1 MRQELAGAEGSKR
14 PSEFEAQLA
23 ESQEEQARLRR
34 ELGQVRQPAAPASG
48 EPPMMVAQGVK
59 RLTEALA
66 AEIKRR
72 EGPERQATE
81 LGEQRSQLEGQ
92 LAQARLRREQSR
104 QELQARAER
113 SATEQTRLEA
123 RVAELQSARAEVEKR
138 LQQLTETLTKE
149 TESRQDVERRAGQLT
164 QERQQLE
171 AALAENRE
179 AQTHLREQAQAT
191 EDRLRALQERSQ
203 AEQTRLE
210 AGIGQ
215 LEEAK
220 AQLEQRLKQL
230 AETLAGERQ
239 RRETAE
245 GRIGEL
251 DRRRSEL
258 EGALANHQQALAA
271 LQRNLVEAEEQL
283 ERQRA
288 DYAALQSEAEA
299 WERRAGEWKA
309 ELAERAAGETRL
321 RQHTAELEQRIRQQR
336 DELAAWAKADAAQK
350 ADLQRLQATIE
361 ELRIIQTA
369 LCLRVRDLT
378 AEQERAAD
386 RIRQLTDDSREAAR
400 TQQASEQELAGLR
413 HAVFEAARIGANI
426 GRERRRAQAQV
437 VDGWRSMIT
446 TLLDTPLSIT
456 QRGLL
461 GEIIRAL
468 DGWRKESEDARGDYH
483 YPVEPPDFLT
493 SGFNCAEV
501 INCALEAVRENACET
516 NRQVRT
522 EIVGPIPE
530 RAQGSSA
537 QLHQL
542 ITLLA
547 ASLPAIG
554 QTDQLEINVSFQRE
568 HDKSSRIRLVFLLSS
583 PDAAETARLRLQAVA
598 EASAAMRG
606 ARSGGAEL
614 TFSSAWQLA
623 QALDGVPVIETVD
636 GRKVPLQVSL
646 PVQPVP
652 SSVSGNIPDELL
664 PQGNGK
670 GTGVGEPGGVH

>member
-191 EDRLRALQERSQ
+191 EDRLRALQEKSRADQ
-203 AEQTRLE
+203 ARLE
-210 AGIGQ
+210 DSVGRLESAKMQ
-215 LEEAK
+215 LQE
-220 AQLEQRLKQL
+220 RLKQL
-230 AETLAGERQ
+230 AETLAGETQ

-251 DRRRSEL
+251 DGRRSEL
-258 EGALANHQQALAA
+258 EAELANNQQSLATA
-271 LQRNLVEAEEQL
+271 QHRLLDAQRQL
-283 ERQRA
+283 ELQGTQFT
-288 DYAALQSEAEA
+288 ALQSEARALEQRTEELNA
-299 WERRAGEWKA
+299 QLADRRAE
-309 ELAERAAGETRL
+309 EQRL
-321 RQHTAELEQRIRQQR
+321 RQRTTELEQCIRRQT
-336 DELAAWAKADAAQK
+336 DELAAWTAADAAQK
-350 ADLQRLQATIE
+350 ADLKRLHATLD
-361 ELRIIQTA
+361 ELRIIQSA
-369 LCLRVRDLT
+369 LCSRVRDLT

-386 RIRQLTDDSREAAR
+386 RIRQLTDDAREAAR
-400 TQQASEQELAGLR
+400 LHQTREQELAGLR
-413 HAVFEAARIGANI
+413 HAVLEAARIGANI
-426 GRERRRAQAQV
+426 GRERRRAQAHV
-437 VDGWRSMIT
+437 VEGWRSLIT
-446 TLLDTPLSIT
+446 TLFDTPLSTT
-456 QRGLL
+456 QRGVLA
-461 GEIIRAL
+461 EIIRAL
-468 DGWRKESEDARGDYH
+468 DGWGKQREEARDDFH
-483 YPVEPPDFLT
+483 CAVEPPDFHT
-493 SGFNCAEV
+493 SEFDCAQV
-501 INCALEAVRENACET
+501 IQGALEAVRERARET
-516 NRQVRT
+516 NRQVQT
-522 EIVGPIPE
+522 AMVGPMAG
-530 RAQGSSA
+530 RAQGSAA
-537 QLHQL
+537 QIYQL

-547 ASLPAIG
+547 ASLPVIG
-554 QTDQLEINVSFQRE
+554 QADQLEIKVSLERE
-568 HDKSSRIRLVFLLSS
+568 NDPARQIRLTFLLSS
-583 PDAAETARLRLQAVA
+583 PDAAETVRLRLQGVA
-598 EASAAMRG
+598 EASASLRS

-614 TFSSAWQLA
+614 AFSSAWQLA
-623 QALDGVPVIETVD
+623 LALGGAPVIETAD
-636 GRKVPLQVSL
+636 GQKARVQIAL
-646 PVQPVP
+646 PVRAVL
-652 SSVSGNIPDELL
+652 SSESNNALHELL
-664 PQGNGK
+664 PKDNGNGAHA
-670 GTGVGEPGGVH
+670 GEPAGVL